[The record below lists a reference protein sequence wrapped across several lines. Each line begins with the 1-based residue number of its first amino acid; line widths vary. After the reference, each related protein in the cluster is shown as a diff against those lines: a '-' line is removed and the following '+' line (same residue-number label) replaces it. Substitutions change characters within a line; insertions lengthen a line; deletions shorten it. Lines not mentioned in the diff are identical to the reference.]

1 MPQKLIAIPA
11 SLVPKF
17 EEWGEVTAR
26 LFGELRRDAGLK
38 PTQVPKDQ
46 AWYWTEQWQQ
56 WEREADEDIVAGR
69 VKAFNSINDLIESLD
84 A

>member
-1 MPQKLIAIPA
+1 MSQKLIAIPA

-17 EEWGEVTAR
+17 EAWGEMTVQ
-26 LFGELRRDAGLK
+26 LFRELRHDAGLK
-38 PTQVPKDQ
+38 PTRIDENQ

-56 WEREADEDIVAGR
+56 WEREADEDIAAGR
-69 VKAFNSINDLIESLD
+69 TKEFNSVNELIESLD